1 MAAKIATSIGLAFD
15 IIGVFHTV
23 ALRFAR
29 SAHSRRLRLCLPDSR
44 KRPGGK
50 GKSRPIQH
58 VEPCGAVLDRRWV
71 FSSDRRCVASDGL
84 MRWRWRYTNEFGKR
98 VESRW
103 HMSEETAKAYK
114 DAEKIEGTEE
124 IRTPL
129 GSTGDFMK
137 SQPKSEP
144 ERLLHPVGTL
154 PIRSLAASA
163 A

>member
-1 MAAKIATSIGLAFD
+1 
-15 IIGVFHTV
+15 
-23 ALRFAR
+23 
-29 SAHSRRLRLCLPDSR
+29 
-44 KRPGGK
+44 
-50 GKSRPIQH
+50 
-58 VEPCGAVLDRRWV
+58 
-71 FSSDRRCVASDGL
+71 

-154 PIRSLAASA
+154 PIRSA
-163 A
+163 